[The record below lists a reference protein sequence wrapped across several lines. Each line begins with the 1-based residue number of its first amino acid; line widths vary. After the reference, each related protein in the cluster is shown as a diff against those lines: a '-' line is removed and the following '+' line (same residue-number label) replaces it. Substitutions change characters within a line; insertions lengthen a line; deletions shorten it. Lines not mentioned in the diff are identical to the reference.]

1 MRRLYLA
8 LVALFAFAPGGRA
21 AAQAFPLDSV
31 RALLPVGTL
40 TVDAMDVAP
49 SPRMTELS
57 QKLQAA
63 VRQNAEWF
71 QQQVRSA
78 RPGEPLPYDAR
89 LGLTRAEYEE
99 FLRLAGSIEL
109 RKVAEAPLVVR
120 AEGTRLVFDG
130 GTGMPDLTGVAI
142 DLAADQLVTPL
153 ATVTGSREVH
163 NDSAR
168 SGIGPWHGRTWAVE
182 ELSADAREG
191 KLVSLSVGRLRES
204 GRGVIYWQQRQ
215 VQGGRQ
221 TMRMVRI
228 LFFDV
233 PR

>member
-1 MRRLYLA
+1 MRLLYLA
-8 LVALFAFAPGGRA
+8 LVVLSSFAPSGRA
-21 AAQAFPLDSV
+21 AAQAFSLDSV
-31 RALLPVGTL
+31 RALLPPDTL
-40 TVDAMDVAP
+40 TVDAMDLAP
-49 SPRMTELS
+49 SPRMVELS

-71 QQQVRSA
+71 QEQVRNA
-78 RPGEPLPYDAR
+78 RPGEPVPYDAR
-89 LGLTRAEYEE
+89 LGLTQAEYEE
-99 FLRLAGSIEL
+99 FLRLASSMEL

-120 AEGTRLVFDG
+120 AEGSRLVFDG

-153 ATVTGSREVH
+153 ATVAGSREVH
-163 NDSAR
+163 SDDAQAAM
-168 SGIGPWHGRTWAVE
+168 GPWDGRTWDLE
-182 ELSADAREG
+182 EISADAREG
-191 KLVSLSVGRLRES
+191 RLVSLSVGRLRES

-221 TMRMVRI
+221 TTRMMRI
-228 LFFDV
+228 LFFDA

>member
-1 MRRLYLA
+1 MRLPYLVF
-8 LVALFAFAPGGRA
+8 VALFTLAPCGRA

-31 RALLPVGTL
+31 RALLPAGTL
-40 TVDAMDVAP
+40 KMDAMDVAP
-49 SPRMTELS
+49 APRMTELS

-63 VRQNAEWF
+63 IRQNAEWF
-71 QQQVRSA
+71 QQQVRNA
-78 RPGEPLPYDAR
+78 RPGEPVPYDVR
-89 LGLTRAEYEE
+89 LGLTQAEYEE

-120 AEGTRLVFDG
+120 AEGSRLVFDG

-153 ATVTGSREVH
+153 ATVTGSHEVQ

-168 SGIGPWHGRTWAVE
+168 AGIGPWHGRTWAVE
-182 ELSADAREG
+182 ELSEDGRAG
-191 KLVSLSVGRLRES
+191 MLVSFSIGRLRDS
-204 GRGVIYWQQRQ
+204 GRGVIYSQMRQ
-215 VQGGRQ
+215 VRGGRQ